1 MVMTAFLQPEPV
13 RHLSGLIDR
22 ASKVTVA
29 AHARPDGDALGSCA
43 ALAEYLTT
51 SRGKD
56 TAAILPDTPP
66 RNLRFLLPDGI
77 PFLFHDAEPEN
88 ALRRIRE
95 SDLVILLDCSGFSR
109 TEGLEVPFRESG
121 AGKVLID
128 HHLNPETEDFSLVFS
143 TPGISSASELLY
155 WILLEMPGMDGNPR
169 RLPPRCAAALLSG
182 MTTDTNNFANSVFPS
197 TLRMASQL
205 LEAGVD
211 RDAIL
216 TELYQRSRENRV
228 RAMGYLQNE
237 GLHITPEGVAYMIAT
252 REIQD
257 RFGLEEG
264 ETEGL
269 VNIPLSIEQVRM
281 SILLKEGDGQ
291 YRVSLRSKK
300 GISAQRCAA
309 AWFNGG
315 GHENASGG
323 KLLWPRDIAR
333 KEDAAAYLEMVSKE
347 FMK

>member
-1 MVMTAFLQPEPV
+1 
-13 RHLSGLIDR
+13 
-22 ASKVTVA
+22 
-29 AHARPDGDALGSCA
+29 
-43 ALAEYLTT
+43 
-51 SRGKD
+51 
-56 TAAILPDTPP
+56 
-66 RNLRFLLPDGI
+66 
-77 PFLFHDAEPEN
+77 
-88 ALRRIRE
+88 
-95 SDLVILLDCSGFSR
+95 
-109 TEGLEVPFRESG
+109 
-121 AGKVLID
+121 
-128 HHLNPETEDFSLVFS
+128 
-143 TPGISSASELLY
+143 
-155 WILLEMPGMDGNPR
+155 
-169 RLPPRCAAALLSG
+169 
-182 MTTDTNNFANSVFPS
+182 
-197 TLRMASQL
+197 
-205 LEAGVD
+205 
-211 RDAIL
+211 
-216 TELYQRSRENRV
+216 
-228 RAMGYLQNE
+228 
-237 GLHITPEGVAYMIAT
+237 MIAT

-323 KLLWPRDIAR
+323 KLLWPGDIAR